1 MKTTPL
7 SKFYQCSNKKGEKSR
22 NLSHNLLDKLF
33 YRWKKRYPQYFWI
46 DVYKRQSQS
55 SDHRAI
61 EKLEKER
68 TQLKEKKKGVLDAF
82 FTKSISEDD
91 MTLMNAEYDRRM
103 AELTE
108 RIVDSKEKEGSG
120 ICLLYTSRCV

>member
-1 MKTTPL
+1 MVRRSVNML
-7 SKFYQCSNKKGEKSR
+7 Q
-22 NLSHNLLDKLF
+22 
-33 YRWKKRYPQYFWI
+33 I
-46 DVYKRQSQS
+46 DNDMVIDDITRIVLEAIQDSQS

-91 MTLMNAEYDRRM
+91 MKLMNAEYDRRM
-103 AELTE
+103 AELT
-108 RIVDSKEKEGSG
+108 RKNCGFQRKRGQWH
-120 ICLLYTSRCV
+120 